1 MYTIFIND
9 SVLILRSFESILEV
23 DEKSEIQIYSSGY
36 SMNSA
41 IAKVQ
46 NGFYKSLIL
55 QGGDLEY
62 MWRDFCSHYQ
72 LIEAAGGL
80 VVKRI
85 ALEPSNRAIN
95 V

>member
-46 NGFYKSLIL
+46 NGFYKYLIL

-62 MWRDFCSHYQ
+62 M
-72 LIEAAGGL
+72 
-80 VVKRI
+80 
-85 ALEPSNRAIN
+85 
-95 V
+95 

>member
-46 NGFYKSLIL
+46 NGLYKSLIL
-55 QGGDLEY
+55 QGVILNICGAI
-62 MWRDFCSHYQ
+62 SV
-72 LIEAAGGL
+72 LI
-80 VVKRI
+80 
-85 ALEPSNRAIN
+85 IN
-95 V
+95 